1 MADKEVQVAESRLDL
16 AVNRDPLRKYTLELH
31 DLERVAI
38 VVKNNTILGM
48 EEFGEDGLALNG
60 LDVQVLST
68 ALLAAHILKER
79 GDVFTANT
87 VFSIPIANFCQIWRM
102 PSDSKARRNG
112 NIYRDLFNSVSRLNQ
127 RYFRYPDV
135 SRTRLVESGYFA
147 YIQYNKSVIEFGFPA
162 PIIDY
167 LMKRNDFTWYFLENV
182 LKIQDSGNASALKSY
197 AIVLFENLHKMK
209 NFQNNKNENGE
220 TEVVFETSKLKKL
233 FGIDDDSYSRHI
245 DFRKK
250 VLDRC
255 ALLLEEKAGLSCQ
268 IDNVFKGKNVTGYKF
283 RVKFSN
289 RDLDFSAA
297 VSKQKIDKP
306 IMSLAQRKNFALL
319 LSQHTT
325 FASIYKNNGEEDR
338 AFITRLVRLLMNNDR
353 VADFGDYL
361 AAVGFSSRKLDA
373 FLVERHAKR
382 SADNE
387 HDLQGLLDFVDGAGD
402 DIVNPEFKDN
412 LVKKVLEV
420 RKARNIEKKPS
431 KSKISVTPGVVVEG
445 QSVEI
450 DLEANEEDTLPF

>member
-197 AIVLFENLHKMK
+197 AIVLFENL
-209 NFQNNKNENGE
+209 
-220 TEVVFETSKLKKL
+220 
-233 FGIDDDSYSRHI
+233 
-245 DFRKK
+245 
-250 VLDRC
+250 
-255 ALLLEEKAGLSCQ
+255 
-268 IDNVFKGKNVTGYKF
+268 
-283 RVKFSN
+283 
-289 RDLDFSAA
+289 
-297 VSKQKIDKP
+297 
-306 IMSLAQRKNFALL
+306 
-319 LSQHTT
+319 
-325 FASIYKNNGEEDR
+325 
-338 AFITRLVRLLMNNDR
+338 AF
-353 VADFGDYL
+353 
-361 AAVGFSSRKLDA
+361 
-373 FLVERHAKR
+373 
-382 SADNE
+382 
-387 HDLQGLLDFVDGAGD
+387 
-402 DIVNPEFKDN
+402 
-412 LVKKVLEV
+412 
-420 RKARNIEKKPS
+420 
-431 KSKISVTPGVVVEG
+431 
-445 QSVEI
+445 
-450 DLEANEEDTLPF
+450 